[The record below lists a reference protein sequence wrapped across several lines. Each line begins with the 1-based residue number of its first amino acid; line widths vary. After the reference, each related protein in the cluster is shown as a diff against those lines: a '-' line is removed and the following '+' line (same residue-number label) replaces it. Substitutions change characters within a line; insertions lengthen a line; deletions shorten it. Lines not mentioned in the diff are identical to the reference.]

1 MDAMISDVGD
11 AERRLCFAAIAD
23 DLTGGVELA
32 SILVANGVRT
42 EMAVGAPLATT
53 GLAGDVDAIVV
64 AVRSRVADAS
74 WATTTFQ
81 SVAHWLERF
90 RPRQTFFKYC
100 GTFDSTPAGNIGCCA
115 EALSDIRGAGR
126 TVFCPAFPEN
136 GRTVYCGHLFVGDQ
150 LVSQSSKRFDPLTPM
165 TDPDLVSVLRA
176 QTARGVGLL
185 PRRILARGREACE
198 EHLSAR
204 ARHGETFFI
213 ADATDDDDL
222 RRVAALTVEWPL
234 MTGGSTI
241 VDHYPPLWRKLKLI
255 RDEKAASGLPA
266 IDGAAAVISGSCSDR
281 TLAQLKAFEQ
291 SGHPILRVDLRGGH
305 DEKAFADIRSWVA
318 ARIGKVPFAVATSA
332 DVETVAAV
340 QSALGQASAARL
352 AEQVLARTACMLV
365 EMGVRRLAVAGGE
378 TSGAVVDALDIR
390 RLKVGRY
397 VPRGIALATAQLD
410 AGPLGLCL
418 KSGRI
423 GADDVF
429 SERLMALSKGDCDA

>member
-1 MDAMISDVGD
+1 MGGLVHEAGD
-11 AERRLCFAAIAD
+11 PERRLSFAAIAD

-42 EMAVGAPLATT
+42 EMAVGAPPAN
-53 GLAGDVDAIVV
+53 AGIDEDIDALVV
-64 AVRSRVADAS
+64 AVRSRVADAA
-74 WATTTFQ
+74 WATATFR
-81 SVAHWLERF
+81 SVGHWLERF

-115 EALSDIRGAGR
+115 EVLADLTGAGR
-126 TVFCPAFPEN
+126 TLFCPTFPEN
-136 GRTVYCGHLFVGDQ
+136 GRTVYCGHLFVWDQ

-185 PRRILARGREACE
+185 PRRMLSQGREACE
-198 EHLSAR
+198 AYLSMR

-222 RRVAALTVEWPL
+222 RRLAALTVEWPL

-241 VDHYPPLWRKLKLI
+241 VDHYPPLWRKLKFI
-255 RDEKAASGLPA
+255 DEKRASPGIPA

-281 TLAQLKAFEQ
+281 TLAQLDAFER
-291 SGHPILRVDLRGGH
+291 SGHPVLRIDLRGRH
-305 DEKAFADIRSWVA
+305 DEKAFADIKDWVA
-318 ARIGKVPFAVATSA
+318 PRIGKTAFAVATSA
-332 DVETVAAV
+332 DVETVASV

-352 AEQVLARTACMLV
+352 AEQVLARTSAMLV
-365 EMGVRRLAVAGGE
+365 EMGARRLVVAGGE
-378 TSGAVVDALDIR
+378 TSGAVVDALQIR
-390 RLKVGRY
+390 RLKVGPY
-397 VPRGIALATAQLD
+397 VPKGIALASAELG
-410 AGPLGLCL
+410 AGAIGLCL

-429 SERLMALSKGDCDA
+429 SERLTALAKGDHDA